1 MAIKPL
7 KKITMYIANLT
18 TLEALKLNEDLISL
32 FGKKNSSPKYS
43 LGYTRL
49 MKLKGS
55 KRLALTFKFE
65 YTGGQAAEK
74 AYLESMSEEE
84 FKAFKK

>member
-1 MAIKPL
+1 
-7 KKITMYIANLT
+7 MYIANLT
-18 TLEALKLNEDLISL
+18 TLETIKLNKDLVSL
-32 FGKKNSSPKYS
+32 FGTKNDRPTYS

-49 MKLKGS
+49 MKLKAS

-84 FKAFKK
+84 FKSFKK

>member
-1 MAIKPL
+1 
-7 KKITMYIANLT
+7 MYIANLT
-18 TLEALKLNEDLISL
+18 TKEAHKLNEDLISL
-32 FGKKNSSPKYS
+32 FGNVKNKPTYS

-49 MKLKGS
+49 MKLKAS
-55 KRLALTFKFE
+55 KRLALTFMFE

-84 FKAFKK
+84 FKSFKK